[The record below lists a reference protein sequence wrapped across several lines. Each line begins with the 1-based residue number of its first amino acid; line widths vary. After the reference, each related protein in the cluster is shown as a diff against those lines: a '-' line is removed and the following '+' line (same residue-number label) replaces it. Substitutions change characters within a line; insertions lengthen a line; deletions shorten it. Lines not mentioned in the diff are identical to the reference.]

1 MKKLLFLLLTGA
13 VLHSASFAQNTFPST
28 GAAGIGTI
36 APNASSLLDI
46 TSTNKGVLIPRM
58 TKAQRDG
65 ILTPVEGLLIYQ
77 TNSTAGFYYY
87 DGGAWKA
94 ISSKGANTSLSN
106 LSATAINE
114 NLLPAADNTKDLG
127 SSTSS
132 WKDMYAD
139 GFFYMDGTK
148 FLDNTGDN
156 LQVGNTGNTTNTGTF
171 NTFVG
176 TNSGKTNTSGNYN
189 TSTGNNAL
197 TANTS
202 GTYNSAYGYNTLAAN
217 TKGTANTG
225 NGVSA
230 LSANTTGSSNTAT
243 GYAALRDNTIGYS
256 NTSNGY
262 AALSYNTTGNYNTA
276 VGSFTMTYSTD
287 GDYNTAIG
295 GRALYSENTGSYN
308 TVTGYQG
315 LHSNTTGHDN
325 VVSGYNAMLNNTSG
339 GENVALGSESMKNS
353 TTGSANTA
361 VGSESLLNNTTGDL
375 NTAIGADAL
384 EGNTTGNSNTAT
396 GTEAGFSNQT
406 GTDNCFY
413 GNDAGHDNVSG
424 NNNAFFGAQAGQ
436 NTTASNNAFFGF
448 DAGGSNS
455 SGSNNTY
462 LGYSAEGG
470 VTVTNATAIGYQSNV
485 TASNTF
491 VFGDGN
497 VTKWGFGKN
506 AASANIIEFAN
517 TTARL
522 TTGGAWTNASD
533 IRLKDQVEKLD
544 RKDILN
550 RINQLQIPRWHYMA
564 DKQPVKHIGP
574 MAQQF
579 HELFGVGDDTTIST
593 IDPAGIALL
602 GIQALEEK
610 LTDQESTI
618 KMLEDEN
625 EAQLKRMNEQQRQI
639 EELQVQMQ
647 QLLSQVSSSNDGA
660 IKISTA
666 ERESKPVLGQNIP
679 NPFDNSTIIPFRI
692 PKGCSSATIIISE
705 AATGRMI
712 TAIPVSCDETHAIV
726 EAGSLAAGTYQ
737 YTLIIDGKQIESRQM
752 QLIR

>member
-1 MKKLLFLLLTGA
+1 MKKLLFLLLAGA
-13 VLHSASFAQNTFPST
+13 VLHTASFGQNTFPST

-58 TKAQRDG
+58 TKAQRDA
-65 ILTPVEGLLIYQ
+65 IPTPVEGLLIYQ

-127 SSTSS
+127 SSTTS
-132 WKDMYAD
+132 WKDIYAD

-156 LQVGNTGNTTNTGTF
+156 LQVGNTGNITNTGTF
-171 NTFVG
+171 NTFIG
-176 TNSGKTNTSGNYN
+176 TNSGKSNTTGNYN
-189 TSTGNNAL
+189 TSTGYDAL
-197 TANTS
+197 TANTF
-202 GTYNSAYGYNTLAAN
+202 GTYNTAYGYSSLSAN
-217 TKGTANTG
+217 TSGTANTAH
-225 NGVSA
+225 GVSA
-230 LSANTTGSSNTAT
+230 LKYNTTGSLNIAM
-243 GYAALRDNTIGYS
+243 GYAALRDNTIGQS
-256 NTSNGY
+256 NTALGY
-262 AALSYNTTGNYNTA
+262 AALSDNISGTDNVA
-276 VGSFTMTYSTD
+276 VGTFTM
-287 GDYNTAIG
+287 
-295 GRALYSENTGSYN
+295 LENTSGSYN
-308 TVTGYQG
+308 TTVGSGSMKQNTTGKYNTATGYQA
-315 LHSNTTGHDN
+315 LYANTTGHDN
-325 VVSGYNAMLNNTSG
+325 VVIGYDAMLVNTAG
-339 GENVALGSESMKNS
+339 GENIAIGSQSMKDN
-353 TTGSANTA
+353 TTGSNNTA
-361 VGSESLLNNTTGDL
+361 MGFLSLQSNTTGGS
-375 NTAIGADAL
+375 NIAIGTSAL
-384 EGNTTGNSNTAT
+384 SDNTTGHSNTVT

-413 GNDAGHDNVSG
+413 GRDAGNENISG

-470 VTVTNATAIGYQSNV
+470 ATVTNATAIGYQSNV

-506 AASANIIEFAN
+506 AASGNIIEFAN
-517 TTARL
+517 TTAKL

-544 RKDILN
+544 RKDILD
-550 RINQLQIPRWHYMA
+550 RINQLEIPRWHYMA
-564 DKQPVKHIGP
+564 DKQPLKHIGP

-625 EAQLKRMNEQQRQI
+625 EAQLKRMNEQQRRI
-639 EELQVQMQ
+639 EELQVQLQ
-647 QLLSQVSSSNDGA
+647 QLLSSVSSSNDGA

-666 ERESKPVLGQNIP
+666 EVESKPVLGQNIP

-737 YTLIIDGKQIESRQM
+737 YTLIIDGKQMESRQM

>member
-1 MKKLLFLLLTGA
+1 MKKLLFLLLAGA
-13 VLHSASFAQNTFPST
+13 VLHTASFGQNTFPST

-58 TKAQRDG
+58 TKAQRDA
-65 ILTPVEGLLIYQ
+65 IPTPVAGLLIYQ

-132 WKDMYAD
+132 WKDIYAD

-156 LQVGNTGNTTNTGTF
+156 LQVGNTGNITNTGTF
-171 NTFVG
+171 NTFIG
-176 TNSGKTNTSGNYN
+176 TNSGKSNTTGNYN
-189 TSTGNNAL
+189 TSTGYDAL
-197 TANTS
+197 TANTF
-202 GTYNSAYGYNTLAAN
+202 GTYNTAYGYSSLSAN
-217 TKGTANTG
+217 TSGTANTA

-230 LSANTTGSSNTAT
+230 LKSNTTGSLNIAM
-243 GYAALRDNTIGYS
+243 GYAALRDNTIGQS
-256 NTSNGY
+256 NTALGY
-262 AALSYNTTGNYNTA
+262 AALSDNISGTDNVA
-276 VGSFTMTYSTD
+276 VGTFTM
-287 GDYNTAIG
+287 
-295 GRALYSENTGSYN
+295 LENTSGSYN
-308 TVTGYQG
+308 TTVGSGSMKQNTTGKYNTATGYQA
-315 LHSNTTGHDN
+315 LYANTTGHDN
-325 VVSGYNAMLNNTSG
+325 VVIGYDAMLVNTAG
-339 GENVALGSESMKNS
+339 GENIAIGSQSMKDN
-353 TTGSANTA
+353 TTGSNNTA
-361 VGSESLLNNTTGDL
+361 MGFLSLQSNTTGGS
-375 NTAIGADAL
+375 NIAIGTSAL
-384 EGNTTGNSNTAT
+384 SANTTGHSNTVT

-413 GNDAGHDNVSG
+413 GRDAGNENISG
-424 NNNAFFGAQAGQ
+424 INNAFFGAQAGQ

-470 VTVTNATAIGYQSNV
+470 ATVTNATAIGYQSNV

-497 VTKWGFGKN
+497 VIKWGFGKN
-506 AASANIIEFAN
+506 AASGNIIEFAN
-517 TTARL
+517 TTAKL

-544 RKDILN
+544 RKDILD
-550 RINQLQIPRWHYMA
+550 RINQLEIPRWHYMA
-564 DKQPVKHIGP
+564 DKQPLKHIGP

-618 KMLEDEN
+618 KMLQDEN
-625 EAQLKRMNEQQRQI
+625 EAQLKRMNEQQRRI
-639 EELQVQMQ
+639 EALQVQMQ
-647 QLLSQVSSSNDGA
+647 QLLSSVSSSNDGA

-666 ERESKPVLGQNIP
+666 ESESKPVLGQNIP